1 LHILIDN
8 TIRRLVVV
16 NGDGS
21 FKGVV
26 TQEVLVKNLERNSF
40 KTDILISQLMDTTR
54 NLVSLS
60 ENDTIFNAFD
70 TMTKQRVGSVIATN
84 EKGDATGILTEKDAI
99 IIANKKTCYNPP
111 YLISYEYTYH
121 LYEI

>member
-1 LHILIDN
+1 MMSLNVFSVVDVFTFKQPITINTRRSVDYALHILIDN

-40 KTDILISQLMDTTR
+40 KTDFR
-54 NLVSLS
+54 
-60 ENDTIFNAFD
+60 
-70 TMTKQRVGSVIATN
+70 R
-84 EKGDATGILTEKDAI
+84 
-99 IIANKKTCYNPP
+99 P
-111 YLISYEYTYH
+111 
-121 LYEI
+121 